1 MWKTNVF
8 IAYDGNE
15 KRESIRQFPRLSYLY
30 TIPINAE
37 FKRSH
42 IYHSIYKGLALND
55 WLIPMWWEM
64 QKVSIAGSVIT
75 VDARPWPLAVG
86 DRLFTVDFVRHH
98 SFSVNEIT
106 AITDTSITVSGTIPD
121 MRLPRSM
128 PIRVGYIDNRASLQT
143 LGGFIGDAQILFTL
157 SEPVRL
163 ATDEIVGTGAP
174 VYNEPYLS
182 SGRVSKQISQTISTV
197 DYGRLVARRE
207 RWDAPK
213 AYYEMGF
220 RQHNLCDHAG
230 FRKFLYQQRGRE
242 RPFWLPSFE
251 TDLVPVRD
259 STAIGTTLKV
269 RDYSY
274 NDTDMH
280 RNCIAIKDV
289 KGDWHYRKITA
300 NDTTAGVVSL
310 TLDTALALRHEQI
323 NYISYLGK
331 HRITSDRI
339 QIDHGQAVI
348 KECSLRVA
356 EIEACGD
363 ETSWYSRVITTGCH
377 ARALPPE
384 GSYSNTAKIPPY
396 IGEGSG
402 PGPVAPPPPP
412 GEEIGPR
419 DVYPVLFPNPT
430 ITVNGEERDDYF
442 APGDGY
448 ELKSMDGTA
457 SRNNVSVLYAAR
469 GEAVYA
475 IGKTHGQLLGPQIGF
490 DVSAYARGVF
500 WAFLHWTSS
509 GVRNVWYMISAY
521 DIDSVTAG
529 PGGIIYA
536 SGNQRG
542 GTPFLLIVRP
552 PPKNQTA
559 IDAFFQGGID
569 ALTADRVYA
578 DSSLRSRI
586 VLVGVPTM
594 LPNDYG
600 HTYTSADQYGNY
612 TVRIPLVDAPVIDGS
627 RPGITDIVAGRG
639 ETITFLK
646 EFGSLSTSTS
656 NTYRIV
662 SYADVTPVVGSRITL
677 NYPSVIFIGGG
688 SLRMFGEGSGFASI
702 WNENRRYT
710 LRIWSARGGNPSVT
724 EDITEDTVGPQR
736 GGNLDFSF
744 PAQPGRNYATNTSY
758 IYVKTIYNVGVRGVT
773 GENRGFTVFAAYS
786 RSGVRTP
793 QADIPWNWY
802 APSS

>member
-289 KGDWHYRKITA
+289 KGNWHYRKITA
-300 NDTTAGVVSL
+300 NDTTAGVISL

-339 QIDHGQAVI
+339 QIDHGQAVV

-384 GSYSNTAKIPPY
+384 GSFSDTSPIPPFPNDSSGGDGGGGNGDEDDD
-396 IGEGSG
+396 GEVG
-402 PGPVAPPPPP
+402 PLDVIPV
-412 GEEIGPR
+412 
-419 DVYPVLFPNPT
+419 VFPNPT
-430 ITVNGEERDDYF
+430 IEVNGVERDDFF
-442 APGDGY
+442 APETDY
-448 ELKSMDGTA
+448 ELA
-457 SRNNVSVLYAAR
+457 SFNNNYQALHLLY
-469 GEAVYA
+469 GSNTEAVYQFGHISGQT
-475 IGKTHGQLLGPQIGF
+475 IGEVHQVGIARFYPFAYWSQGGGLRVWYLVTSYNVGRWIGSSGGV
-490 DVSAYARGVF
+490 VSAYGRTQ
-500 WAFLHWTSS
+500 LD
-509 GVRNVWYMISAY
+509 NM
-521 DIDSVTAG
+521 
-529 PGGIIYA
+529 GGDD
-536 SGNQRG
+536 
-542 GTPFLLIVRP
+542 PFVITVRP
-552 PPKNQTA
+552 PPRNQPA
-559 IDAFFQGGID
+559 IDHVFNNGEIGAQAVASNPSLSNKVVYVGAPLANIPF
-569 ALTADRVYA
+569 DRIGA
-578 DSSLRSRI
+578 
-586 VLVGVPTM
+586 GTPF
-594 LPNDYG
+594 
-600 HTYTSADQYGNY
+600 TYTSDYSGYLITAVGDESFDFGALADTFN
-612 TVRIPLVDAPVIDGS
+612 
-627 RPGITDIVAGRG
+627 IVNGVLYFAVSD
-639 ETITFLK
+639 T
-646 EFGSLSTSTS
+646 SLSTH
-656 NTYRIV
+656 TYRVLTLSSGSATQRSAPITFR
-662 SYADVTPVVGSRITL
+662 DVGNASLKMLGTASAYVGVDT
-677 NYPSVIFIGGG
+677 GQDGTEA
-688 SLRMFGEGSGFASI
+688 RMKF
-702 WNENRRYT
+702 WNEQ
-710 LRIWSARGGNPSVT
+710 GGDPTST
-724 EDITEDTVGPQR
+724 IDLLTDPVGP
-736 GGNLDFSF
+736 
-744 PAQPGRNYATNTSY
+744 
-758 IYVKTIYNVGVRGVT
+758 VRGDNTELASAYTPLRGNIESFGV
-773 GENRGFTVFAAYS
+773 GDGKAFLLRSYGINRQGGALDQARGFTCWAGYTRVGG
-786 RSGVRTP
+786 RVP
-793 QADIPWNWY
+793 QSDLPHVWY
-802 APSS
+802 RPTTS

>member
-121 MRLPRSM
+121 MQLPRSM

-163 ATDEIVGTGAP
+163 ATDEIVGMGAP

-289 KGDWHYRKITA
+289 KGNWHYRKITA

-402 PGPVAPPPPP
+402 PGPVGPPPPP
-412 GEEIGPR
+412 DGEVGPR
-419 DVYPVLFPNPT
+419 DVVPVMFPNPT
-430 ITVNGEERDDYF
+430 VTVNGEERDDYF

-448 ELKSMDGTA
+448 TLQSIA
-457 SRNNVSVLYAAR
+457 NNDFDYTLMYAAR
-469 GEAVYA
+469 DEAVF
-475 IGKTHGQLLGPQIGF
+475 LLGDPTGKQLGG
-490 DVSAYARGVF
+490 SASFREGGEYGVF
-500 WAFLHWTSS
+500 YTFMHWTRAS
-509 GVRNVWYMISAY
+509 GLRNIWHMIVAYNVNVFSAG
-521 DIDSVTAG
+521 S
-529 PGGIIYA
+529 GGIIYA
-536 SGNQRG
+536 QIYRPYQHSLLTVRPPASNMSMINAFFRDGEGAVTNAATVYANSSWRDRIALIGVPSQLPNNLGHTYGSGDLYGNYLIRNIEDRGNLPSYVFLSGLDVRG
-542 GTPFLLIVRP
+542 GTFTFLSRGSKTRNSLRLIS
-552 PPKNQTA
+552 
-559 IDAFFQGGID
+559 
-569 ALTADRVYA
+569 YA
-578 DSSLRSRI
+578 DS
-586 VLVGVPTM
+586 T
-594 LPNDYG
+594 
-600 HTYTSADQYGNY
+600 
-612 TVRIPLVDAPVIDGS
+612 PVIS
-627 RPGITDIVAGRG
+627 PEIRITGTAN
-639 ETITFLK
+639 TYSSFLM
-646 EFGSLSTSTS
+646 FGSGLGF
-656 NTYRIV
+656 
-662 SYADVTPVVGSRITL
+662 VTI
-677 NYPSVIFIGGG
+677 
-688 SLRMFGEGSGFASI
+688 EG
-702 WNENRRYT
+702 NELKFWGPT
-710 LRIWSARGGNPSVT
+710 GGNPSTTV
-724 EDITEDTVGPQR
+724 DISGDTVGPIR
-736 GGNLDFSF
+736 GGQLRFESSRVFNEIS
-744 PAQPGRNYATNTSY
+744 TNTSY
-758 IYVKTIYNVGVRGVT
+758 VYLLRAYSIHVVGVPD
-773 GENRGFTVFAAYS
+773 ESRGFSTFAAYS
-786 RSGVRTP
+786 RTGVRTP
-793 QADIPWNWY
+793 EADIPWNWY
-802 APSS
+802 VPPAN